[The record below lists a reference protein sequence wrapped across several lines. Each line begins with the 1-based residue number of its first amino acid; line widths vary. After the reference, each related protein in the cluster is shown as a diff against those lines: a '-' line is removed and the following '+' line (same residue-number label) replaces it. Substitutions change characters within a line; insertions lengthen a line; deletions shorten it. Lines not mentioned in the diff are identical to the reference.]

1 MATLFAT
8 FYLKVLETRD
18 VDELVLANWKSQ
30 GVTGS
35 MSMLEDSE
43 VLFFMIQVGS
53 YVSKWITIKNP
64 SQHPMVMQLI
74 LNSREIINECRDL
87 DDLLHPSSSSN
98 LVLDEGAT
106 PKKYGFSI
114 PENALTEA
122 YVHPHDHVTLGP
134 IIFYPFDR
142 CGWSGSALIRN
153 NLLGVEW
160 IPLKGYGGLLS
171 LVLLE
176 RSEHVDN
183 VDFDLKMPKTLNFSL
198 PYTLLHM
205 KEISSACSQHLV
217 KELYAKNTGDLP
229 LEVKS
234 IRVSGR
240 ECGLD
245 GFKILSCKG
254 FALEPGEST
263 KLLIS
268 YQTDFS
274 TAVVHQDLELI
285 LATSIFLLPMKASF
299 PYYMLSSYKR
309 SMYWIGDNLIHT
321 TIKSVEKTLML
332 HHDQRK
338 SKLSMSNEM
347 NHLIEASSGKY
358 SYVQGNPFELE
369 ISQRLTHK
377 FENHEQTSHA
387 LDIQSERKLSSSTV
401 QNFDPMEASQ
411 LGYLTV
417 KTGKEKGRRRKRKS
431 LGAKLVAL
439 FEVSSSQS
447 GNSTPLSPLSHTPST
462 TPKCNWPMS
471 PDEEQPP
478 KAPSSMTQV
487 ATQHSANDQASATVV
502 VSNILKP
509 ASTQSIQGL
518 QVWMFNTC
526 RLIRAQISRIQI
538 MDCGKAMKVI
548 DNCEGFAISRTMQ
561 LKEEVVR
568 QFQRGLLRPFLTQEK
583 EKQKLETLLFGHGI
597 LHLGHASGD
606 ALHDGERA
614 HPPHLKAQVR
624 APSDGAEPR
633 FGGGSRHNA
642 DESSNGASVRKHQ

>member
-35 MSMLEDSE
+35 MSILEDSE

-106 PKKYGFSI
+106 SEKYGFSI

-274 TAVVHQDLELI
+274 TAVKSLGFI
-285 LATSIFLLPMKASF
+285 LVASLIFLIFCFIF
-299 PYYMLSSYKR
+299 PQTTALGFLDFSCKS
-309 SMYWIGDNLIHT
+309 GDNLIHT

-369 ISQRLTHK
+369 ISQQLTHK
-377 FENHEQTSHA
+377 FENHEQISHA

-401 QNFDPMEASQ
+401 QNSDPMEASQ

-439 FEVSSSQS
+439 SEVSSSQS

-509 ASTQSIQGL
+509 ASTQRCTNSKVSHSAARSATSFLKYHKYCFMTKTSI
-518 QVWMFNTC
+518 VFTH
-526 RLIRAQISRIQI
+526 
-538 MDCGKAMKVI
+538 
-548 DNCEGFAISRTMQ
+548 
-561 LKEEVVR
+561 
-568 QFQRGLLRPFLTQEK
+568 LR
-583 EKQKLETLLFGHGI
+583 
-597 LHLGHASGD
+597 
-606 ALHDGERA
+606 
-614 HPPHLKAQVR
+614 V
-624 APSDGAEPR
+624 
-633 FGGGSRHNA
+633 
-642 DESSNGASVRKHQ
+642 

>member
-1 MATLFAT
+1 MVG
-8 FYLKVLETRD
+8 YLIDDSTVGVGVSSTCIVLETRD

-35 MSMLEDSE
+35 MSMLEDNE
-43 VLFFMIQVGS
+43 VGS

-106 PKKYGFSI
+106 SEKYGFSI

-245 GFKILSCKG
+245 GFKILSCKA
-254 FALEPGEST
+254 FAIEPGEST

-274 TAVVHQDLELI
+274 TAV
-285 LATSIFLLPMKASF
+285 S
-299 PYYMLSSYKR
+299 
-309 SMYWIGDNLIHT
+309 GDNLIHT

-369 ISQRLTHK
+369 ISQQLTHK

-401 QNFDPMEASQ
+401 QNSDPMEASQ

-431 LGAKLVAL
+431 LGAKLVA
-439 FEVSSSQS
+439 FSEVSSSQS

-509 ASTQSIQGL
+509 ASTQRCTNSKVSHSAARSATSFLKYHKYCFMTKTSI
-518 QVWMFNTC
+518 VFT
-526 RLIRAQISRIQI
+526 
-538 MDCGKAMKVI
+538 
-548 DNCEGFAISRTMQ
+548 
-561 LKEEVVR
+561 
-568 QFQRGLLRPFLTQEK
+568 
-583 EKQKLETLLFGHGI
+583 
-597 LHLGHASGD
+597 HL
-606 ALHDGERA
+606 
-614 HPPHLKAQVR
+614 
-624 APSDGAEPR
+624 
-633 FGGGSRHNA
+633 
-642 DESSNGASVRKHQ
+642 